1 MANSKPKK
9 ISKKSSDNKDLSK
22 KTEETSVS
30 NTSSTVDANAS
41 NDTKVMKGFFA
52 RKYDP
57 NENILTIFKGPKIWG
72 ALIGEAIGTMLVVML
87 LLTLGVGQPLYL
99 VLCLVGVL
107 VAVVGLSGANLNPL
121 ITTGM
126 MATRRMSAIRGV
138 LYILAQIFGAW
149 IGLIIV
155 NAFRLGSQTEQT
167 LPQMADVVGDTFI
180 IVALIELMG
189 AIILAFCFARALKY
203 AKKSPLTF
211 GFTVSGV
218 MALVVILGIFIAQGF
233 FSLDSSFIFNPAAA
247 LMYQILP
254 TSAENAGELIQMV
267 AFAIGAYVIV
277 PMIGGIIG
285 FYISDVTSRLACGGY
300 FCDYDDQECAE

>member
-30 NTSSTVDANAS
+30 NTSSTVAANAS

-126 MATRRMSAIRGV
+126 MATRRMSAIRGA

-211 GFTVSGV
+211 AFTVSGV

-233 FSLDSSFIFNPAAA
+233 FSLDSSFIFN
-247 LMYQILP
+247 
-254 TSAENAGELIQMV
+254 LIN
-267 AFAIGAYVIV
+267 
-277 PMIGGIIG
+277 
-285 FYISDVTSRLACGGY
+285 
-300 FCDYDDQECAE
+300 